1 MNIPVPL
8 QSIDT
13 NLWLMDY
20 PLKTLGV
27 NMHRVVTIMRL
38 ASGKLIIHSTA
49 PFSPVEVDVIRELGQ
64 PEWLVDVLLRH
75 DTFAVEG
82 HEAFPGISYL
92 APEGF
97 SKDLPFPTGSLLSP
111 PAEWNG
117 EVEVAAIEGAPSFG
131 EIVMLHQPS
140 RTLIVGDLIVN
151 FSGERGWWAK
161 LLAKAASVGGK
172 YEPGFT
178 KPFKSAIKDPA
189 AFSASVN
196 RVLEW
201 DFDRI
206 ILGHGP
212 LLPSGGKEKLRN
224 TLQAAGV
231 I

>member
-13 NLWLMDY
+13 DLWLMDY
-20 PLKTLGV
+20 PLRMLGL
-27 NMHRVVTIMRL
+27 NMHRVVTIVRL

-49 PFSPVEVDVIRELGQ
+49 PFSTLEADVIRELGR

-75 DTFAVEG
+75 DTFAAEG

-97 SKDLPFPTGSLLSP
+97 SKDLPFPTGLLLSP
-111 PAEWNG
+111 PAEWKG
-117 EVEVAAIEGAPSFG
+117 EIEVAPIEGAPSFG

-151 FSGERGWWAK
+151 FNGVQGWWAK
-161 LLAKAASVGGK
+161 FLSKAASVGGR

-178 KPFKSAIKDPA
+178 KPFKSAIENPG
-189 AFSASVN
+189 AFSDSVN

-206 ILGHGP
+206 IVGHGT
-212 LLPSGGKEKLRN
+212 LVATGGKQKLRG